1 MRKATKFWAIASFLL
16 KNNGRKGPD
25 PMREVVIAGVG
36 LVKFGRYDGQ
46 KGRPYK
52 EIYELGAEAIT
63 RALKYAE
70 MEWKDVQ
77 VAYGASMFGGL
88 GVPNQCTSR
97 LGMPGIPITT
107 VEGACSSSQQ
117 AMRQAYLDI
126 ANGMYDVGLAFGAE
140 KIPPGLIADT
150 MAPVWMLSM
159 GFNLPGAYA
168 LATRAYMEATGATEK
183 DVARVVV
190 MERKNAIMN
199 PNAFW
204 YQGPEI
210 TVEEVVNSR
219 MIASPICFLMT
230 CANAD
235 GASAAIVCSKDKLK
249 SKAKMVTIAAS
260 AHATATYGYD
270 NLSTRMRDK
279 AGPNCT
285 EIACQQVWEMSGYG
299 PEDMD
304 VIQLYEAMAP
314 GFLWDAED
322 CGFCKRG
329 EAGRLVREGYFEID
343 GKMPANTDGGLMGR
357 GHPTGATGLAQI
369 AELFFQLREEAGPRQ
384 VPGAKVGFCHCA
396 GGGPNALCH
405 VLKR

>member
-1 MRKATKFWAIASFLL
+1 
-16 KNNGRKGPD
+16 
-25 PMREVVIAGVG
+25 MREVAIAGIG

-46 KGRPYK
+46 KGRPYR
-52 EIYELGAEAIT
+52 EIYELGPEAIIK
-63 RALKYAE
+63 ALKHAE
-70 MEWKDVQ
+70 MEWKDIQ

-107 VEGACSSSQQ
+107 LEGACSSSQQ
-117 AMRQAYLDI
+117 ALRQAYLDVG
-126 ANGMYDVGLAFGAE
+126 NGLYDVALAFGTE

-150 MAPVWMLSM
+150 LAPVWMLMM
-159 GFNLPGAYA
+159 GFNLPGMYGIH
-168 LATRAYMEATGATEK
+168 TRRHMEETGATEE
-183 DVARVVV
+183 DAARLAV
-190 MERKNAIMN
+190 MERKNAMMN

-210 TVEEVVNSR
+210 TVEEVLNSR
-219 MIASPICFLMT
+219 EIATPVRFLMA

-249 SKAKMVTIAAS
+249 SKARMVTIVAS
-260 AHATATYGYD
+260 AHATSTFGYD
-270 NLSTRMRDK
+270 NLGISVHEK
-279 AGPNCT
+279 ANPNCA
-285 EIACQQVWEMSGYG
+285 ELASKQVCEMSGYG

-314 GFLWDAED
+314 GFLWDAEE
-322 CGFCKRG
+322 CGFCRPG
-329 EAGRLVREGYFEID
+329 EAGKMVREGYFERG

-369 AELFFQLREEAGPRQ
+369 IELFLQLRGEAGPRQ
-384 VPGAKVGFCHCA
+384 VPGAKIAFAHCS
-396 GGGPNALCH
+396 GGGPNGVCH

>member
-1 MRKATKFWAIASFLL
+1 MLCSSSKIRGKGVDQVREVAIAGMS
-16 KNNGRKGPD
+16 
-25 PMREVVIAGVG
+25 
-36 LVKFGRYDGQ
+36 LVKFDRYDGQ

-63 RALKYAE
+63 KALKYAD
-70 MEWKDVQ
+70 MQWKDIQ

-88 GVPNQCTSR
+88 AVPNQCTSR

-107 VEGACSSSQQ
+107 LEGACSSSQQ
-117 AMRQAYLDI
+117 GLRQAYHDV
-126 ANGMYDVGLAFGAE
+126 ANGLYDVALAFGTE

-150 MAPVWMLSM
+150 LSPVWMLMM

-168 LATRAYMEATGATEK
+168 LGVRRYMEETGATEE
-183 DVARVVV
+183 DFARVAV

-204 YQGPEI
+204 YQAPEL
-210 TVEEVVNSR
+210 TVEEVLNSR
-219 MIASPICFLMT
+219 MVASPLSFLMT
-230 CANAD
+230 CTNAD
-235 GASAAIVCSKDKLK
+235 GAAAAIVCTKDKLK
-249 SKAKMVTIAAS
+249 SKARTVTIAAS
-260 AHATATYGYD
+260 AHATATYGYN
-270 NLSTRMRDK
+270 NLGFHFREKTN
-279 AGPNCT
+279 PNPT
-285 EIACQQVWEMSGYG
+285 EIACKQVWEMSGYG

-304 VIQLYEAMAP
+304 VIQVYEAMSPA
-314 GFLWDAED
+314 FLWDVED
-322 CGFCKRG
+322 CGFCKPG
-329 EAGRLVREGYFEID
+329 EAAKLLREGYFEID

-369 AELFFQLREEAGPRQ
+369 AELFFQLRGEAGPRQ
-384 VPGAKVGFCHCA
+384 VPGAKIAFNHCS

>member
-1 MRKATKFWAIASFLL
+1 LFLSKNKRRKELDS
-16 KNNGRKGPD
+16 
-25 PMREVVIAGVG
+25 MREVAIAGMG
-36 LVKFGRYDGQ
+36 FVKFGRYDGQ

-63 RALKYAE
+63 KALKYAD
-70 MEWKDVQ
+70 MEWKDIQ
-77 VAYGASMFGGL
+77 AAYGASMFGGL

-97 LGMPGIPITT
+97 LGMPGFPITT

-117 AMRQAYLDI
+117 AMRQAYFDI
-126 ANGMYDVGLAFGAE
+126 ANGLYDVGLAFGTE

-150 MAPVWMLSM
+150 LSPVWMLRM
-159 GFNLPGAYA
+159 GFNLPGTYA
-168 LATRAYMEATGATEK
+168 LGTRAYMQASGATEE
-183 DVARVVV
+183 DMARVAV

-210 TVEEVVNSR
+210 TVEEVLNSR
-219 MIASPICFLMT
+219 VIASPIRFLMA

-235 GASAAIVCSKDKLK
+235 GAAAAIICSKDKLK
-249 SKAKMVTIAAS
+249 SKARAVTIVGS

-270 NLSTRMRDK
+270 NLGNSVREKMN
-279 AGPNCT
+279 PNCT
-285 EIACQQVWEMSGYG
+285 ELACKQVWEMSGYG

-304 VIQLYEAMAP
+304 VIQLYEAMSP

-322 CGFCKRG
+322 CGFCKPG
-329 EAGRLVREGYFEID
+329 EAGKLVREGYFEIG

-357 GHPTGATGLAQI
+357 GHPTGATGIAQI

-384 VPGAKVGFCHCA
+384 VPGAKIAFNHCS

>member
-1 MRKATKFWAIASFLL
+1 
-16 KNNGRKGPD
+16 
-25 PMREVVIAGVG
+25 MREVAIAGIG

-46 KGRPYK
+46 KRRPYR
-52 EIYELGAEAIT
+52 EIYELGTEAIIQ
-63 RALKYAE
+63 ALKHAE
-70 MEWKDVQ
+70 MEWKDIQ

-107 VEGACSSSQQ
+107 LEGACSSSQQ
-117 AMRQAYLDI
+117 ALRQAYLDVG
-126 ANGMYDVGLAFGAE
+126 NGLYDVALAFGTE

-150 MAPVWMLSM
+150 LSPVWMLMM
-159 GFNLPGAYA
+159 GFNLPGMYGIH
-168 LATRAYMEATGATEK
+168 TRRHMEETGATEE
-183 DVARVVV
+183 DAARLAV

-210 TVEEVVNSR
+210 TVEEVLNSR
-219 MIASPICFLMT
+219 EIATPIRFLMA

-249 SKAKMVTIAAS
+249 SKARMVTIVAS
-260 AHATATYGYD
+260 AHATSTFGYD
-270 NLSTRMRDK
+270 NLGISVHEK
-279 AGPNCT
+279 ANPNCA
-285 EIACQQVWEMSGYG
+285 ELASKQVWEMSGYG

-314 GFLWDAED
+314 GFLWDAEE
-322 CGFCKRG
+322 CGFCRPG
-329 EAGRLVREGYFEID
+329 EAGKLVREGYFQIG
-343 GKMPANTDGGLMGR
+343 GKKPANTDGGLMGR
-357 GHPTGATGLAQI
+357 GHPTGATGLAQVI
-369 AELFFQLREEAGPRQ
+369 ELFLQLRGEAGPRQ
-384 VPGAKVGFCHCA
+384 VPGAKIGFCHCS
-396 GGGPNALCH
+396 GGGPNGVCH

>member
-1 MRKATKFWAIASFLL
+1 
-16 KNNGRKGPD
+16 
-25 PMREVVIAGVG
+25 MREVAIAGVG

-46 KGRPYK
+46 KGRPYR

-63 RALKYAE
+63 KALKYAD
-70 MEWKDVQ
+70 MEWKDIQ
-77 VAYGASMFGGL
+77 AAYGASMFGGL
-88 GVPNQCTSR
+88 GVPNQITSR
-97 LGMPGIPITT
+97 LGMPGIPIIT
-107 VEGACSSSQQ
+107 VEGACTSSQQ
-117 AMRQAYLDI
+117 GMRQAYLDI
-126 ANGMYDVGLAFGAE
+126 ANGLYDVGLAFGAE

-150 MAPVWMLSM
+150 MAPVWMLRM

-168 LATRAYMEATGATEK
+168 LGARAYLETSGATEE
-183 DVARVVV
+183 DVARVAV
-190 MERKNAIMN
+190 MERKNAIKN

-210 TVEEVVNSR
+210 TVEEVLNSR
-219 MIASPICFLMT
+219 EIATPIRFLMA

-249 SKAKMVTIAAS
+249 SKQKMVTIVAS
-260 AHATATYGYD
+260 AHATGTYGSD
-270 NLSTRMRDK
+270 NMGISVKKLN
-279 AGPNCT
+279 PNPT
-285 EIACQQVWEMSGYG
+285 EIACKQIWEKSGYG

-314 GFLWDAED
+314 GFLWDVED
-322 CGFCKRG
+322 CGFCKPG
-329 EAGRLVREGYFEID
+329 EVGKLLREGYFEIG
-343 GKMPANTDGGLMGR
+343 GKKPANTDGGLMGR

-369 AELFFQLREEAGPRQ
+369 IELFLQLRGEAGPRQ
-384 VPGAKVGFCHCA
+384 VPGAKIAFNHCH

>member
-1 MRKATKFWAIASFLL
+1 
-16 KNNGRKGPD
+16 
-25 PMREVVIAGVG
+25 MREVAIAGIG

-63 RALKYAE
+63 KALKYAD
-70 MEWKDVQ
+70 MEWKDIQ

-107 VEGACSSSQQ
+107 VEGACTSSQQ
-117 AMRQAYLDI
+117 GMRQAYLDI
-126 ANGMYDVGLAFGAE
+126 SNGLYDVGLAFGVE

-150 MAPVWMLSM
+150 LAPVWQLMM
-159 GFNLPGAYA
+159 GFNLPGMYA
-168 LATRAYMEATGATEK
+168 IETRRYMEDTGATEE
-183 DVARVVV
+183 DIARVAV

-199 PNAFW
+199 PNSFW

-210 TVEEVVNSR
+210 TVEEVLNSR
-219 MIASPICFLMT
+219 MIASPIRFLMAT
-230 CANAD
+230 ANAD
-235 GASAAIVCSKDKLK
+235 GAAAAIVCSKDKLK

-260 AHATATYGYD
+260 AHATAPYGY
-270 NLSTRMRDK
+270 NVLGMKNQKIVNPNSTK
-279 AGPNCT
+279 
-285 EIACQQVWEMSGYG
+285 IACEKLWEMSGYG

-304 VIQLYEAMAP
+304 VIQIYEAMAS

-322 CGFCKRG
+322 CGFCKPG
-329 EAGRLVREGYFEID
+329 ETAKLVREGYFERG

-369 AELFFQLREEAGPRQ
+369 IELFLQLRGEAGPRQ
-384 VPGAKVGFCHCA
+384 VPEAKIAFNHCH
-396 GGGPNALCH
+396 GGGPNGLCH